1 MTKIGFIGLGNMG
14 AKMTMNLLKANYE
27 VIGYDINKEFVKNL
41 LPQGLKQAANLNDIS
56 QDTDI
61 IITMLPNGDIVE
73 EVYDNIVDEFAPG
86 TLFVDCSTIEVN
98 KAKQLHKKC
107 DDKNILSLDAPVS
120 GGVGGAEQATL
131 TFMVGGTEKAYKM
144 MLPLFEIMG
153 KKSLLCGSSGSG
165 QATKA
170 CNNMLLA
177 TTMIGVG
184 EAFSL
189 GQNLGLDPE
198 KLFEILSTSTGS
210 CWAINSYCPIKGVGP
225 TSPADNDF
233 RPGFSADLMLKDL
246 TIALK
251 AIESTNTSAPFG
263 KNSRENFERMVNGNQ
278 GSLDFSAITKFKIGR
293 AHV

>member
-27 VIGYDINKEFVKNL
+27 VIGYDINKEFVNNL
-41 LPQGLKQAANLNDIS
+41 LPKGLKQATNLSDIAKGA
-56 QDTDI
+56 DI
-61 IITMLPNGDIVE
+61 VITMLPNGDIVE
-73 EVYDNIVDEFAPG
+73 EVYDNIIYEFAPG
-86 TLFVDCSTIEVN
+86 SLLVDCSTIEVN

-107 DDKNILSLDAPVS
+107 EDKNILSLDAPVS

-144 MLPLFEIMG
+144 MLPLFEVMG

-189 GQNLGLDPE
+189 GQNLGLDPK

-263 KNSRENFERMVNGNQ
+263 KNSRENFQRMVNGNQ
-278 GSLDFSAITKFKIGR
+278 GSLDFSAITKFNK
-293 AHV
+293 

>member
-1 MTKIGFIGLGNMG
+1 MTQIGFIGLGNMG
-14 AKMTMNLLKANYE
+14 AKMTINLLKANYE

-41 LPQGLKQAANLNDIS
+41 LPKGLKQANNLSDIAE
-56 QDTDI
+56 DTDI
-61 IITMLPNGDIVE
+61 VITMLPNGDIVE
-73 EVYDNIVDEFAPG
+73 EVYDNIIDKFKTG
-86 TLFVDCSTIEVN
+86 SLFVDCSTIEVE
-98 KAKQLHKKC
+98 KAKELHKKC
-107 DDKNILSLDAPVS
+107 KDKKILSLDAPVS

-131 TFMVGGTEKAYKM
+131 TFMVGGTENAYNM
-144 MLPLFEIMG
+144 MLPLFEKMG
-153 KKSLLCGSSGSG
+153 KKSLLCGSSGLG

-263 KNSRENFERMVNGNQ
+263 KNSRENFKEMVDANQ
-278 GSLDFSAITKFKIGR
+278 GSLDFSAITKFNK
-293 AHV
+293 

>member
-14 AKMTMNLLKANYE
+14 ANMTINLLKADYE
-27 VIGYDINKEFVKNL
+27 VVGYDINKEFVNNL
-41 LPQGLKQAANLNDIS
+41 LPKGLKQATNLSEIAKSADIV
-56 QDTDI
+56 
-61 IITMLPNGDIVE
+61 ITMLPNGDIVE
-73 EVYDNIVDEFAPG
+73 EVYDDIIDEFAPG

-107 DDKNILSLDAPVS
+107 EDKKILSLDAPVS

-144 MLPLFEIMG
+144 MLPLFEVMG

-246 TIALK
+246 TIALN
-251 AIESTNTSAPFG
+251 AIKSTKTSAPFG
-263 KNSRENFERMVNGNQ
+263 IKAQGNFEKMVNEDQ
-278 GSLDFSAITKFKIGR
+278 GSLDFSAVTKFNK
-293 AHV
+293 

>member
-14 AKMTMNLLKANYE
+14 AKMTINLLKADYE
-27 VIGYDINKEFVKNL
+27 VVGYDINKEFVNNL
-41 LPQGLKQAANLNDIS
+41 LPKGLKQATNLSEVAKGADIV
-56 QDTDI
+56 
-61 IITMLPNGDIVE
+61 ITMLPNGDIVE
-73 EVYDNIVDEFAPG
+73 EVYDDIIDEFAPG

-107 DDKNILSLDAPVS
+107 EDKNILSLDAPVS

-144 MLPLFEIMG
+144 MLPLFEVMG

-189 GQNLGLDPE
+189 GQNLGLDP
-198 KLFEILSTSTGS
+198 KNLFEILSTSTGS
-210 CWAINSYCPIKGVGP
+210 CWSINSYCPIKGVGP
-225 TSPADNDF
+225 TSPADDDF

-246 TIALK
+246 TIALR

-263 KNSRENFERMVNGNQ
+263 KNSQENFKRMVNEKQ
-278 GSLDFSAITKFKIGR
+278 GSLDFSAITKFNK
-293 AHV
+293 

>member
-27 VIGYDINKEFVKNL
+27 VIGYDINKEFVNNL
-41 LPQGLKQAANLNDIS
+41 LPIGLKQATNLSDIS
-56 QDTDI
+56 ENTDI
-61 IITMLPNGDIVE
+61 VITMLPNGDIVE
-73 EVYDNIVDEFAPG
+73 EVYDNIIDKFAPG

-107 DDKNILSLDAPVS
+107 EDKNILSLDAPVS

-144 MLPLFEIMG
+144 MLPLFEVMG

-263 KNSRENFERMVNGNQ
+263 KNSRENFERMVDGNQ
-278 GSLDFSAITKFKIGR
+278 GSLDFSAITKFNK
-293 AHV
+293 

>member
-27 VIGYDINKEFVKNL
+27 VIGYDINKEFVNNL
-41 LPQGLKQAANLNDIS
+41 LPKGLKQATNLSDIS
-56 QDTDI
+56 KDTDI
-61 IITMLPNGDIVE
+61 VITMLPNGDIVE
-73 EVYDNIVDEFAPG
+73 EVYDNIIDEFAPG

-98 KAKQLHKKC
+98 KAKELHKKC
-107 DDKNILSLDAPVS
+107 EDKNILSLDAPVS

-131 TFMVGGTEKAYKM
+131 TFMVGGTENAYKM
-144 MLPLFEIMG
+144 MLPLFEVMG

-263 KNSRENFERMVNGNQ
+263 KNSQENFERMVNENQ
-278 GSLDFSAITKFKIGR
+278 GSLDFSAITKFNK
-293 AHV
+293 

>member
-14 AKMTMNLLKANYE
+14 AKMTMNLLKANYK
-27 VIGYDINKEFVKNL
+27 VVGYDVNQELVNNL
-41 LPQGLKQAANLNDIS
+41 LPKGLNKASNLSDIS
-56 QDTDI
+56 KDTDI
-61 IITMLPNGDIVE
+61 VITMLPNGDVVE
-73 EVYDNIVDEFAPG
+73 EIYDNLIDKFKPG

-98 KAKQLHKKC
+98 KAKELHKKC
-107 DDKNILSLDAPVS
+107 EHKKILSLDAPVS
-120 GGVGGAEQATL
+120 GGVGGAEQGTL
-131 TFMVGGTEKAYKM
+131 TFMVGGTENAYKM
-144 MLPLFEIMG
+144 MLPLFEVMG

-189 GQNLGLDPE
+189 GQNLGLDPK

-225 TSPADNDF
+225 LSPADNDF

-246 TIALK
+246 TIALN
-251 AIESTNTSAPFG
+251 AMETTNTSAPFG
-263 KNSRENFERMVNGNQ
+263 RNSQENYKRMVNENQ
-278 GSLDFSAITKFKIGR
+278 GSLDFSAITKFNK
-293 AHV
+293 

>member
-14 AKMTMNLLKANYE
+14 AKMTLNLLKANYE
-27 VIGYDINKEFVKNL
+27 VIGYDINKESVNNL
-41 LPQGLKQAANLNDIS
+41 LAKGLKQATNLSQIAKYADIV
-56 QDTDI
+56 
-61 IITMLPNGDIVE
+61 ITMLPNGDIVE
-73 EVYDNIVDEFAPG
+73 EVYDNIIDEFAPG

-98 KAKQLHKKC
+98 KAKQLHMKC
-107 DDKNILSLDAPVS
+107 ENKNILSLDAPVS

-131 TFMVGGTEKAYKM
+131 TFMAGGTEKAYKM
-144 MLPLFEIMG
+144 MLPLFEVMG
-153 KKSLLCGSSGSG
+153 KKSLLCGSFGSG

-189 GQNLGLDPE
+189 GQNLGLDPK

-225 TSPADNDF
+225 ASPADDDF

-251 AIESTNTSAPFG
+251 AIESTNTSAPYG
-263 KNSRENFERMVNGNQ
+263 KNSRENFERMVNANQ
-278 GSLDFSAITKFKIGR
+278 GSLDFSAITKFNK
-293 AHV
+293 